1 MLSDAL
7 SPRPVVAVDDLT
19 GGQVLHGLIRLQ

>member
-7 SPRPVVAVDDLT
+7 SPRPVGVDDLT
-19 GGQVLHGLIRLQ
+19 GRQVLHGLIRLQ

>member
-7 SPRPVVAVDDLT
+7 PPRRVGVDDPT
-19 GGQVLHGLIRLQ
+19 GRQVLHGLIRLQ